1 MECTI
6 SKINKIGIKIK
17 DGIILNSDEQEIF
30 NYFRQIHELIFE
42 EFYKKIKLPDK
53 YIVVTRLKRMESII
67 DKLRRPNSSKLSRID
82 DIAGIRIIVNNFTEI
97 YEISE
102 LLEKLL
108 ISNNCQLKYNKDY
121 IEFSKKDGYRSLH
134 KIFTFSYENKNLNF
148 EIQIRTKLQHLWST
162 TVEIYDLIEY
172 KNLKSG
178 SFNKLKTWE
187 GLFFKR
193 CSKVIENFEKNN
205 LVYSKKMIDKIFKFK
220 KYIKIFEKL
229 KTIKSIKNIHLLE
242 GYKDGDSLLLIIDI
256 EKGSINFLDEEPENL
271 VTYYNILEQESKKN
285 IKLLLLTI
293 KNIKK
298 LQSAY
303 SNYFLDNDEFIKLL
317 ETIYSYQEEKR
328 KKF

>member
-193 CSKVIENFEKNN
+193 CSKTIENFEKEKFTT
-205 LVYSKKMIDKIFKFK
+205 SKKLVNKIFTFK
-220 KYIKIFEKL
+220 KYIKIFERL
-229 KTIKSIKNIHLLE
+229 KTIKSIKNINLLKD
-242 GYKDGDSLLLIIDI
+242 YKDEDSLLLIIDI
-256 EKGSINFLDEEPENL
+256 ENGSIDFLDGEAKNL
-271 VTYYNILEQESKKN
+271 VTYYNILEQEVKKN

-298 LQSAY
+298 LHFAY
-303 SNYFLDNDEFIKLL
+303 SNYFLNNNEFIELI
-317 ETIYSYQEEKR
+317 ETIQNR
-328 KKF
+328 

>member
-82 DIAGIRIIVNNFTEI
+82 DIAGIRIIVNNFSEI

-193 CSKVIENFEKNN
+193 CSKTIENFEKEKFTT
-205 LVYSKKMIDKIFKFK
+205 SKKLVNKIFTFK
-220 KYIKIFEKL
+220 KYIKIFERL
-229 KTIKSIKNIHLLE
+229 KTTKSIKNINLLKD
-242 GYKDGDSLLLIIDI
+242 YKDGDSLLLIIDI
-256 EKGSINFLDEEPENL
+256 EKGNINFLDGEVENL
-271 VTYYNILEQESKKN
+271 VTYYNILEQEVEKN

-298 LQSAY
+298 LRSAY
-303 SNYFLDNDEFIKLL
+303 SNYFLDDDEFIKLL
-317 ETIYSYQEEKR
+317 ETIYSCQEEK
-328 KKF
+328 

>member
-193 CSKVIENFEKNN
+193 CSKVIENFEKKIS
-205 LVYSKKMIDKIFKFK
+205 LLLKKIVNKIFAFK
-220 KYIKIFEKL
+220 KYIKIFERL
-229 KTIKSIKNIHLLE
+229 KTIKSIKNINLLK
-242 GYKDGDSLLLIIDI
+242 GYKDGDSLLLIIDL
-256 EKGSINFLDEEPENL
+256 EQGSINFLDGEGENL
-271 VTYYNILEQESKKN
+271 VTYYNILEQEVEKK
-285 IKLLLLTI
+285 
-293 KNIKK
+293 
-298 LQSAY
+298 Y
-303 SNYFLDNDEFIKLL
+303 
-317 ETIYSYQEEKR
+317 
-328 KKF
+328 

>member
-187 GLFFKR
+187 GLFIKR
-193 CSKVIENFEKNN
+193 CSKTIENFEKEKFTT
-205 LVYSKKMIDKIFKFK
+205 SKKLVNKIFTFK
-220 KYIKIFEKL
+220 KYIKIFERL
-229 KTIKSIKNIHLLE
+229 KTIKSIKNINLLKD
-242 GYKDGDSLLLIIDI
+242 YKDEDSLLLIIDI
-256 EKGSINFLDEEPENL
+256 ENGSIDFLDGEAKNL
-271 VTYYNILEQESKKN
+271 VTYYNILEQEVKKN

-298 LQSAY
+298 LHFAY
-303 SNYFLDNDEFIKLL
+303 SNYFLNNNEFIELI
-317 ETIYSYQEEKR
+317 ETIHNR
-328 KKF
+328 

>member
-193 CSKVIENFEKNN
+193 CSKTVENFEKENFTT
-205 LVYSKKMIDKIFKFK
+205 SKKIVNKIFTFK
-220 KYIKIFEKL
+220 KYIKIFERL
-229 KTIKSIKNIHLLE
+229 KTTKSIKNINLLKD
-242 GYKDGDSLLLIIDI
+242 YKDGDSLLLIIDI
-256 EKGSINFLDEEPENL
+256 EKGNINFLDGEVENL
-271 VTYYNILEQESKKN
+271 VTYYNILEQEVEKN

-298 LQSAY
+298 LRSAY
-303 SNYFLDNDEFIKLL
+303 SNYFLDDDEFIKLL
-317 ETIYSYQEEKR
+317 ETIYSCQEEK
-328 KKF
+328 

>member
-317 ETIYSYQEEKR
+317 ETIYSYQEEK
-328 KKF
+328 

>member
-242 GYKDGDSLLLIIDI
+242 GYKDGDSLLLIIDL

-317 ETIYSYQEEKR
+317 ETIYSYQE
-328 KKF
+328 KK

>member
-229 KTIKSIKNIHLLE
+229 KTVKSIKNIHLLE

-317 ETIYSYQEEKR
+317 ETIYSYQEEK
-328 KKF
+328 

>member
-1 MECTI
+1 MECTV

-317 ETIYSYQEEKR
+317 ETIYSYQEEK
-328 KKF
+328 

>member
-102 LLEKLL
+102 VLEKLL

-256 EKGSINFLDEEPENL
+256 EKGNINFLDGEVENL
-271 VTYYNILEQESKKN
+271 VTYYNILEQEVEKN

-298 LQSAY
+298 LRSAY

-317 ETIYSYQEEKR
+317 ETIYSYQEEK
-328 KKF
+328 

>member
-229 KTIKSIKNIHLLE
+229 KTIKSIKNIHLLD

-317 ETIYSYQEEKR
+317 ETIYSYQEEK
-328 KKF
+328 

>member
-317 ETIYSYQEEKR
+317 ETIYS
-328 KKF
+328 

>member
-303 SNYFLDNDEFIKLL
+303 SNYFLNNNEFIELI
-317 ETIYSYQEEKR
+317 ETIYNR
-328 KKF
+328 

>member
-193 CSKVIENFEKNN
+193 CSKTVENFEKENFTT
-205 LVYSKKMIDKIFKFK
+205 SKKIVNKIFTFK
-220 KYIKIFEKL
+220 KYIKIFERL
-229 KTIKSIKNIHLLE
+229 KTIKSIKNINLLKD
-242 GYKDGDSLLLIIDI
+242 YKDEDSLLLIIDI
-256 EKGSINFLDEEPENL
+256 ENGSIDFLDGEAKNL
-271 VTYYNILEQESKKN
+271 VTYYNILEQEVKKN

-298 LQSAY
+298 LHFAY
-303 SNYFLDNDEFIKLL
+303 SNYFLNNNEFIELI
-317 ETIYSYQEEKR
+317 ETIHNR
-328 KKF
+328 

>member
-193 CSKVIENFEKNN
+193 CSKTIENFEKEKFTT
-205 LVYSKKMIDKIFKFK
+205 SKKLVNKIFTFK
-220 KYIKIFEKL
+220 KYIKIFERL
-229 KTIKSIKNIHLLE
+229 KTIKSIKNINLLKD
-242 GYKDGDSLLLIIDI
+242 YKDEDSLLLIIDI
-256 EKGSINFLDEEPENL
+256 ENGSIDFLDGEAKNL
-271 VTYYNILEQESKKN
+271 VTYYNILEQEVKKN

-293 KNIKK
+293 KNIKE
-298 LQSAY
+298 LHFAY
-303 SNYFLDNDEFIKLL
+303 SNYFLNNNEFIELI
-317 ETIYSYQEEKR
+317 ETIHNR
-328 KKF
+328 

>member
-108 ISNNCQLKYNKDY
+108 ISNNRQLKYNKDY

-317 ETIYSYQEEKR
+317 ETIYSYQEEK
-328 KKF
+328 

>member
-317 ETIYSYQEEKR
+317 ETIYSCQEEK
-328 KKF
+328 

>member
-193 CSKVIENFEKNN
+193 CSKTIENFEKENFIT
-205 LVYSKKMIDKIFKFK
+205 SKKIVNKIFTFK
-220 KYIKIFEKL
+220 KYIKIFERL
-229 KTIKSIKNIHLLE
+229 KTIKSIKNINLLKD
-242 GYKDGDSLLLIIDI
+242 YKDGDSLLLIIDI
-256 EKGSINFLDEEPENL
+256 EKGSINFLDGEVEKL
-271 VTYYNILEQESKKN
+271 VTYYNILEQEVEKN

-298 LQSAY
+298 LHSAY
-303 SNYFLDNDEFIKLL
+303 SNYFLNNNEFIELI
-317 ETIYSYQEEKR
+317 ETIYNR
-328 KKF
+328 

>member
-1 MECTI
+1 
-6 SKINKIGIKIK
+6 
-17 DGIILNSDEQEIF
+17 
-30 NYFRQIHELIFE
+30 
-42 EFYKKIKLPDK
+42 
-53 YIVVTRLKRMESII
+53 MESII

-193 CSKVIENFEKNN
+193 CSKTIENFEKEKFTT
-205 LVYSKKMIDKIFKFK
+205 SKKLVNKIFTFK
-220 KYIKIFEKL
+220 KYIKIFERL
-229 KTIKSIKNIHLLE
+229 KTIKSIKNINLLKD
-242 GYKDGDSLLLIIDI
+242 YKDEDSLLLIIDI
-256 EKGSINFLDEEPENL
+256 ENGSIDFLDGEAKNL
-271 VTYYNILEQESKKN
+271 VTYYNILEQEVEKN

-298 LQSAY
+298 LHFAY
-303 SNYFLDNDEFIKLL
+303 SNYFLNNNEFIELI
-317 ETIYSYQEEKR
+317 ETIHNR
-328 KKF
+328 

>member
-82 DIAGIRIIVNNFTEI
+82 DIAGIRIIVNDFTEI

-317 ETIYSYQEEKR
+317 ETIYSYQEEK
-328 KKF
+328 

>member
-6 SKINKIGIKIK
+6 SKINKIGTKIK

-193 CSKVIENFEKNN
+193 CSKTIENFEKEKFTT
-205 LVYSKKMIDKIFKFK
+205 SKKLVNKIFTFK
-220 KYIKIFEKL
+220 KYIKIFERL
-229 KTIKSIKNIHLLE
+229 KTIKSIKNINLLKD
-242 GYKDGDSLLLIIDI
+242 YKDEDSLLLIIDI
-256 EKGSINFLDEEPENL
+256 ENGSIDFLDGEAKNL
-271 VTYYNILEQESKKN
+271 VTYYNILEQEVKKN

-298 LQSAY
+298 LHFAY
-303 SNYFLDNDEFIKLL
+303 SNYFLNNNEFIELI
-317 ETIYSYQEEKR
+317 ETIHNR
-328 KKF
+328 

>member
-220 KYIKIFEKL
+220 KYIKIFEK
-229 KTIKSIKNIHLLE
+229 
-242 GYKDGDSLLLIIDI
+242 
-256 EKGSINFLDEEPENL
+256 
-271 VTYYNILEQESKKN
+271 
-285 IKLLLLTI
+285 
-293 KNIKK
+293 
-298 LQSAY
+298 
-303 SNYFLDNDEFIKLL
+303 
-317 ETIYSYQEEKR
+317 
-328 KKF
+328 

>member
-193 CSKVIENFEKNN
+193 CSKTVENFEKENFTT
-205 LVYSKKMIDKIFKFK
+205 SKKIVNKIFTFK
-220 KYIKIFEKL
+220 KYIKIFERL
-229 KTIKSIKNIHLLE
+229 KTIKSIKNINLLKD
-242 GYKDGDSLLLIIDI
+242 YKDGDSLLLIIDI
-256 EKGSINFLDEEPENL
+256 EKGNINFLDGEVENL
-271 VTYYNILEQESKKN
+271 VTYYNILEQEVEKK

-298 LQSAY
+298 LRSAY

-317 ETIYSYQEEKR
+317 ETIYSCQEEK
-328 KKF
+328 

>member
-193 CSKVIENFEKNN
+193 CSKTIENFEKEKFTT
-205 LVYSKKMIDKIFKFK
+205 SKKLVNKIFTFK
-220 KYIKIFEKL
+220 KYIKIFERL
-229 KTIKSIKNIHLLE
+229 KTIKSIKNINLL
-242 GYKDGDSLLLIIDI
+242 KVDI
-256 EKGSINFLDEEPENL
+256 ENGSIDFLDGEAKNL
-271 VTYYNILEQESKKN
+271 VTYYNILEQEVKKN

-298 LQSAY
+298 LHFAY
-303 SNYFLDNDEFIKLL
+303 SNYFLNNNEFIELI
-317 ETIYSYQEEKR
+317 ETIHNR
-328 KKF
+328 

>member
-285 IKLLLLTI
+285 IK
-293 KNIKK
+293 K

-303 SNYFLDNDEFIKLL
+303 SNYFLDNDECIKLL
-317 ETIYSYQEEKR
+317 ETIYSYQEEK
-328 KKF
+328 

>member
-317 ETIYSYQEEKR
+317 ETIKM
-328 KKF
+328 KKKKK

>member
-162 TVEIYDLIEY
+162 AVEIYDLIEY

-317 ETIYSYQEEKR
+317 ETIYSYQEEK
-328 KKF
+328 

>member
-178 SFNKLKTWE
+178 SFNKLKT
-187 GLFFKR
+187 
-193 CSKVIENFEKNN
+193 
-205 LVYSKKMIDKIFKFK
+205 
-220 KYIKIFEKL
+220 
-229 KTIKSIKNIHLLE
+229 IKSIKNIHLLE

-317 ETIYSYQEEKR
+317 ETIYSYQEEKW